1 MPYTSAA
8 LIERALRRLGAVGD
22 GQEAE
27 PEDARKVREAIPG
40 VLADLLERDIYDVA
54 DLEDIDTAAFGHLT
68 AILAS
73 EMSDD
78 FGLPQSD
85 VVTLASRAQAAE
97 QKLRAL
103 RTLPYSGAPV
113 RAEYF

>member
-27 PEDARKVREAIPG
+27 PEDAKKVREAIPG

-54 DLEDIDTAAFGHLT
+54 DLEDIDTAAFHHLT

-97 QKLRAL
+97 QKLRQL
-103 RTLPYSGAPV
+103 RTLPFADA
-113 RAEYF
+113 RTTTDYF

>member
-8 LIERALRRLGAVGD
+8 LIERALRRLGAARD
-22 GQEAE
+22 GQEAD
-27 PEDARKVREAIPG
+27 PEDAKKVREAIPG
-40 VLADLLERDIYDVA
+40 VLADLLERNIYDVA
-54 DLEDIDTAAFGHLT
+54 DLEDIDTAAFHHLT

-78 FGLPQSD
+78 FGLPQSG

-97 QKLRAL
+97 QKLREL
-103 RTLPYSGAPV
+103 RTLPYAGAQV
-113 RAEYF
+113 RVEYF